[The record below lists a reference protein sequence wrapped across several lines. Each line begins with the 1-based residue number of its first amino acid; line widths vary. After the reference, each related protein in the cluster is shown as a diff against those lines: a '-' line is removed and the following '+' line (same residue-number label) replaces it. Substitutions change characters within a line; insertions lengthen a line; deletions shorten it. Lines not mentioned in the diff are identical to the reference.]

1 MNSRCNNMERAYA
14 FMERKR
20 MHILDTQSCGR
31 REHERR
37 LEFEEKAVA
46 GCTGKFRTGQSVLH
60 WWSGWFASAIVPP
73 LQLKKNRRPKWYDAT
88 IMMALG
94 VRDAT
99 YAGRPWHRPC
109 YQVH

>member
-1 MNSRCNNMERAYA
+1 
-14 FMERKR
+14 

-31 REHERR
+31 RERERGSEVR
-37 LEFEEKAVA
+37 
-46 GCTGKFRTGQSVLH
+46 TGKFSTGQPVLH

-73 LQLKKNRRPKWYDAT
+73 LQLKKNLRPKWYDAT